1 METRIL
7 SVLLET
13 HQTKPRRATE
23 IPLSVPDPNQ
33 HLKDFL
39 KLVDS
44 LDLDGENRE
53 RTRLRLF
60 QFSLRDQAS
69 NWLERLPAGSITTWE
84 DLTTRFLTQF
94 FPPGRTAKLRNDIL
108 IRTIDQSAGGKL
120 RDLNAKE
127 SWALLEDLALYDN
140 ESWNDPRDFAKPVKA
155 IALPQDV
162 PSTSDRRLIELEN
175 QVQRLMEAH
184 LAPTQPTQVN
194 KVTTSCEICSGP
206 HDTQYCMEDPKQ
218 AFVEYASSRTDE
230 AGGKWYTF
238 KPEQNNLGD
247 TYNPSWRSHPNLRW
261 RQPQN
266 SQNNFSN
273 PPNQFQPNGS
283 IPNRSV
289 NNQQSVKSR
298 RFDHPTIDPQCSSH
312 PSTSIN
318 AIKAHS
324 KEANISQASLL
335 QTGMGIEPQQPEEP
349 EPTLEDEFQDLHLNL
364 PVLEVLAHAL
374 IYNAILDKYVE
385 SLELGKNGSAF
396 VQGEVP
402 AKMEDPGLFTLPCR
416 LGDSKPFDTLA
427 DLGSCVNIIPL
438 YLFKKLNIGLLEETD
453 HIFGLADGTKSY
465 PVGIVKDVEVHIG
478 KLKLLND
485 FYVIDMKK
493 DPETP
498 LLVGRGF
505 LATAN
510 AVIDCRMAKIAVG
523 EGITRSVFRV
533 KGVDLG
539 EEEAPYWTTLG
550 KRESYKPRPRSD
562 GIGARTHNICSKRRT
577 LKTAIYLENWEMLED
592 VELKPLKIP

>member
-1 METRIL
+1 MENFYKDNNVTNWKLIESSGSSL
-7 SVLLET
+7 SKGDYS
-13 HQTKPRRATE
+13 KPSHEGYRNTIE
-23 IPLSVPDPNQ
+23 LPVGNNVVPLRSDTIRLVQNGCSFHGLRSEDPNQ

-84 DLTTRFLTQF
+84 DLTTRFLAQF

-108 IRTIDQSAGGKL
+108 MFQQHHGESLSEAWTRFKDLLQKVPHHGIDLWLQL
-120 RDLNAKE
+120 HDLNAEE
-127 SWALLEDLALYDN
+127 SGALLKDLALFDN
-140 ESWNDPRDFAKPVKA
+140 ENWNNPRDFAKLVKA

-162 PSTSDRRLIELEN
+162 PSTSDRRLIELET

-184 LAPTQPTQVN
+184 LASTQPTQVN
-194 KVTTSCEICSGP
+194 KITTSLVLS
-206 HDTQYCMEDPKQ
+206 
-218 AFVEYASSRTDE
+218 A
-230 AGGKWYTF
+230 
-238 KPEQNNLGD
+238 
-247 TYNPSWRSHPNLRW
+247 RSY
-261 RQPQN
+261 
-266 SQNNFSN
+266 
-273 PPNQFQPNGS
+273 
-283 IPNRSV
+283 I
-289 NNQQSVKSR
+289 
-298 RFDHPTIDPQCSSH
+298 TIDPQCSSH
-312 PSTSIN
+312 TSNSIN
-318 AIKAHS
+318 AIKAHF
-324 KEANISQASLL
+324 KEATISQTSLW
-335 QTGMGIEPQQPEEP
+335 QPEIEIKPQQPEEP

-364 PVLEVLAHAL
+364 PILEVLAHTP

-396 VQGEVP
+396 NQREIPV
-402 AKMEDPGLFTLPCR
+402 KMEDPGLFTLPCR

-438 YLFKKLNIGLLEETD
+438 YLFKKLNIRLLEETG
-453 HIFGLADGTKSY
+453 HIFGLADITKSY
-465 PVGIVKDVEVHIG
+465 LVRIVKDVEVHIG

-485 FYVIDMKK
+485 FYLIDMKK

-510 AVIDCRMAKIAVG
+510 AVLDYRMAKIAVR
-523 EGITRSVFRV
+523 EGITWSVFGV

-539 EEEAPYWTTLG
+539 KEKHLIGPHFEKG
-550 KRESYKPRPRSD
+550 NHKPQPHSD
-562 GIGARTHNICSKRRT
+562 GVGARTPYYARKDFLDC
-577 LKTAIYLENWEMLED
+577 Y
-592 VELKPLKIP
+592 